1 MEWVAVGL
9 FGLFAWS
16 AVVSTPPPLPS
27 EKQERAEPWN
37 KDALVMAPLSNAP
50 TSESMEEFGSVAS

>member
-1 MEWVAVGL
+1 MGL

-37 KDALVMAPLSNAP
+37 KDALVMAPLSSAP